1 MGIFA
6 KLHME
11 YSVLSLASKAGPR
24 RMGAYI
30 RIRMIVKVE
39 LAKALPLEQ
48 DAPHSRP
55 LRARRLRAPDLKL
68 ALHASAVH
76 GALGPFEGRVDDLSS
91 HGLAM
96 IVPGEAESRSFILWG
111 DRLEALTLT
120 QDGEQLHRGGA
131 LVRRVERRGADLL
144 LGIELDPEPLDLGR
158 VYRMASR
165 ASARDRWREALREYA
180 HDETSPAFKGWL
192 FDLRLHL
199 ETAKQFLDL
208 EEKALAAADLYT
220 RQRGRLDLLDAL
232 APEIIARMD
241 RAGHELHALVN
252 GLDTAAHE
260 THRRLLKQ
268 RLVPL
273 LQESPFLRRAFEKPL
288 GYAGDFEM
296 MNMLYRDHAEGE
308 TLFGQALN
316 LWATQAPVA
325 RANINRLAFIGSRIR
340 EAAMSQAKGRLKVTS
355 IGCGPARE
363 LLDLLEAS
371 PELGPHLEVA
381 LIDQGEDAI
390 THCERTLGPL
400 AAKTGARVKFHRES
414 IRRFLTVRQAERTF
428 GHRHLVYSGG
438 LFDYLGDRAY
448 KVLLQVLYDAL
459 LPGGRLLLGNVGS
472 HNPSRWAMEYFV
484 DWVVIHRSPEELR
497 ALASSLRPAPAA
509 IRVEA
514 EPSGVNL
521 FLHVTK

>member
-1 MGIFA
+1 M
-6 KLHME
+6 K
-11 YSVLSLASKAGPR
+11 VR
-24 RMGAYI
+24 
-30 RIRMIVKVE
+30 VE
-39 LAKALPLEQ
+39 LAKVLQPEP
-48 DAPHSRP
+48 DASHSRP

-68 ALHASAVH
+68 ALRAQATH
-76 GALGPFEGRVDDLSS
+76 GALGSFEALVEDLSS

-96 IVPGEAESRSFILWG
+96 VVRGQADSQPLVLWG
-111 DRLEALTLT
+111 DRLEGLVLS
-120 QDGEQLHRGGA
+120 QDGEPFHHGGA

-158 VYRMASR
+158 VYRLASR
-165 ASARDRWREALREYA
+165 ANARERWQGALRESA

-208 EEKALAAADLYT
+208 EEKAVATADLYT
-220 RQRGRLDLLDAL
+220 KQRARQDLLEAL
-232 APEIIARMD
+232 APDVIARMD
-241 RAGHELHALVN
+241 RAGQELHGLVN
-252 GLDTAAHE
+252 GLDPAAHE
-260 THRRLLKQ
+260 AHRRLLKQ

-273 LQESPFLRRAFEKPL
+273 LEESPFLRRAFEKPL

-325 RANINRLAFIGSRIR
+325 RANINRLAFISARIR
-340 EAAMSQAKGRLKVTS
+340 EAIAGTKGRLKVTS
-355 IGCGPARE
+355 IGCGPAQE
-363 LLDLLEAS
+363 LQNLLESA
-371 PELGPHLEVA
+371 PELGPRLEVA
-381 LIDQGEDAI
+381 LIDQGEEAI

-400 AAKTGARVKFHRES
+400 AARTGAKVKFHRES
-414 IRRFLTVRQAERTF
+414 IRRFLTVRHAERTF
-428 GHRHLVYSGG
+428 GHRHLIYSGG
-438 LFDYLGDRAY
+438 LFDYLGERAY

-459 LPGGRLLLGNVGS
+459 LPGGLLLLGNVGA

-484 DWVVIHRSPEELR
+484 DWVVIHRTPGELK
-497 ALASSLRPAPAA
+497 ALAASLRPAPSE
-509 IRVEA
+509 IRIEA

-521 FLHVTK
+521 FLHVVK